1 MPVQTTKIY
10 TLSGGRGWGGV
21 NRVNGEEIQAK
32 KRKSNKLSHNS
43 IARLEPSNIMKI
55 KAISKGNW

>member
-1 MPVQTTKIY
+1 MSVQTTKIY

-32 KRKSNKLSHNS
+32 KENPTNCP
-43 IARLEPSNIMKI
+43 IIQ
-55 KAISKGNW
+55 